1 MSRAKRR
8 PPTTAGE
15 QTAGTQGGGARS
27 SPEDGSTAPPH
38 PAELS
43 VPVKE
48 PKESEEPEESGR
60 WGESEESGVAEG
72 AGPAPAAGAAAAPGP
87 RTIRMRIS
95 EGDPWSVM
103 VTSFLLLAGVG
114 ILAFATT
121 VVLWILM
128 EAMAPDVLPDL
139 GTVVAIAIGVVTVE
153 VVLGTGLAT
162 LGTFL
167 YNLSSL
173 YSGGV
178 EVSVTRR
185 SGPAPGCCP
194 GPACHGQGPGPC
206 APLPARAHPPAAVVV
221 AVTCPGPNVRRAT
234 TTRVRGSHVRPGLLS
249 G

>member
-8 PPTTAGE
+8 PPIVAGE
-15 QTAGTQGGGARS
+15 QAAVTQGGGARS
-27 SPEDGSTAPPH
+27 SPENGSTAPPH
-38 PAELS
+38 PAERS

-48 PKESEEPEESGR
+48 PKEPEESGKS
-60 WGESEESGVAEG
+60 GESEESGVAEG
-72 AGPAPAAGAAAAPGP
+72 PGPAPASGAAAAPGP

-121 VVLWILM
+121 VVLWMLM

-178 EVSVTRR
+178 EVSVTDDLDLPPDAARVLPALARARARVRR
-185 SGPAPGCCP
+185 S
-194 GPACHGQGPGPC
+194 
-206 APLPARAHPPAAVVV
+206 L
-221 AVTCPGPNVRRAT
+221 
-234 TTRVRGSHVRPGLLS
+234 RGRTPRPRS
-249 G
+249 WSR

>member
-8 PPTTAGE
+8 PLTIAGE
-15 QTAGTQGGGARS
+15 QAAVTQGGGARS

-38 PAELS
+38 PTERP

-48 PKESEEPEESGR
+48 PEELEESR
-60 WGESEESGVAEG
+60 ESEESGVAGG
-72 AGPAPAAGAAAAPGP
+72 AGPAAASGAAAASGP

-178 EVSVTRR
+178 EVSVTDD
-185 SGPAPGCCP
+185 
-194 GPACHGQGPGPC
+194 
-206 APLPARAHPPAAVVV
+206 LDLPPAAAQVLP
-221 AVTCPGPNVRRAT
+221 AMARARARVRRSL
-234 TTRVRGSHVRPGLLS
+234 RGRTPWPRSWSR
-249 G
+249 

>member
-8 PPTTAGE
+8 PLTIAGE
-15 QTAGTQGGGARS
+15 QAAVTQGGGARS
-27 SPEDGSTAPPH
+27 SPEDGSAAPPH
-38 PAELS
+38 PTERP

-48 PKESEEPEESGR
+48 PEELEES
-60 WGESEESGVAEG
+60 GESEESGVAEG
-72 AGPAPAAGAAAAPGP
+72 AGPAAASGAAAASGP

-178 EVSVTRR
+178 EVSVTDD
-185 SGPAPGCCP
+185 
-194 GPACHGQGPGPC
+194 
-206 APLPARAHPPAAVVV
+206 LDLPPAAAQVLP
-221 AVTCPGPNVRRAT
+221 AMARARARVRRSL
-234 TTRVRGSHVRPGLLS
+234 RGRTPWPRSWSR
-249 G
+249 

>member
-8 PPTTAGE
+8 PPVIAGE
-15 QTAGTQGGGARS
+15 QAAVTQGGGARS
-27 SPEDGSTAPPH
+27 SPENGSTAPPH
-38 PAELS
+38 PAERS

-48 PKESEEPEESGR
+48 PEASEES
-60 WGESEESGVAEG
+60 GESEESGVAEG
-72 AGPAPAAGAAAAPGP
+72 AGPAPASGAAAAPGP

-178 EVSVTRR
+178 EVSVTDDLDLSPDAARVLPALARARARVRR
-185 SGPAPGCCP
+185 S
-194 GPACHGQGPGPC
+194 
-206 APLPARAHPPAAVVV
+206 L
-221 AVTCPGPNVRRAT
+221 
-234 TTRVRGSHVRPGLLS
+234 RGRTPRPRS
-249 G
+249 WSR

>member
-1 MSRAKRR
+1 M
-8 PPTTAGE
+8 
-15 QTAGTQGGGARS
+15 TQGGGARS

-38 PAELS
+38 PSERP

-48 PKESEEPEESGR
+48 PEELEESR
-60 WGESEESGVAEG
+60 ESEESGVAEG
-72 AGPAPAAGAAAAPGP
+72 AGPAAASGAAAASGP

-178 EVSVTRR
+178 EVSVTDD
-185 SGPAPGCCP
+185 
-194 GPACHGQGPGPC
+194 
-206 APLPARAHPPAAVVV
+206 LDLPPAAAQVLP
-221 AVTCPGPNVRRAT
+221 AMARARARVRRSL
-234 TTRVRGSHVRPGLLS
+234 RGRTPWPRSWSR
-249 G
+249 

>member
-1 MSRAKRR
+1 MAEGTAKAAGPVRETGMSRAKRR
-8 PPTTAGE
+8 PPTIAGE
-15 QTAGTQGGGARS
+15 QAAVTQGGGARS
-27 SPEDGSTAPPH
+27 SPEDGSTAPH
-38 PAELS
+38 DPAERS
-43 VPVKE
+43 VPVW
-48 PKESEEPEESGR
+48 EPEES
-60 WGESEESGVAEG
+60 GESEESGVAEG
-72 AGPAPAAGAAAAPGP
+72 AGPPAASGTAAAPGP
-87 RTIRMRIS
+87 RTIRMRIA

-178 EVSVTRR
+178 EVSVTDD
-185 SGPAPGCCP
+185 
-194 GPACHGQGPGPC
+194 
-206 APLPARAHPPAAVVV
+206 LELPPAAAQVLP
-221 AVTCPGPNVRRAT
+221 AMARARARVRRSL
-234 TTRVRGSHVRPGLLS
+234 RGRTPWPRSWSR
-249 G
+249 

>member
-8 PPTTAGE
+8 PPTIAGE
-15 QTAGTQGGGARS
+15 QAAVTQGGGARS

-38 PAELS
+38 PSERP

-48 PKESEEPEESGR
+48 PEELEESR
-60 WGESEESGVAEG
+60 ESEESGVAEG
-72 AGPAPAAGAAAAPGP
+72 AGPAAASGAAAASGP

-178 EVSVTRR
+178 EVSVTDD
-185 SGPAPGCCP
+185 
-194 GPACHGQGPGPC
+194 
-206 APLPARAHPPAAVVV
+206 LDLPPAAAQVLP
-221 AVTCPGPNVRRAT
+221 AMARARARVRRSL
-234 TTRVRGSHVRPGLLS
+234 RGRTPWPRSWSR
-249 G
+249 

>member
-8 PPTTAGE
+8 PLTIAGE
-15 QTAGTQGGGARS
+15 QAAVTQGGGARS
-27 SPEDGSTAPPH
+27 SPEDGSTAPH
-38 PAELS
+38 DPAERS
-43 VPVKE
+43 VPVR
-48 PKESEEPEESGR
+48 EPEES
-60 WGESEESGVAEG
+60 GESEESGVAEG
-72 AGPAPAAGAAAAPGP
+72 AGPAAASGAAAASGP

-178 EVSVTRR
+178 EVSVTDD
-185 SGPAPGCCP
+185 
-194 GPACHGQGPGPC
+194 
-206 APLPARAHPPAAVVV
+206 LDLPPAAAQVLP
-221 AVTCPGPNVRRAT
+221 AMARARARVRRSL
-234 TTRVRGSHVRPGLLS
+234 RGRTPWPRSWSR
-249 G
+249 

>member
-8 PPTTAGE
+8 PLTIAGE
-15 QTAGTQGGGARS
+15 QAAVTQGGGARS

-38 PAELS
+38 PTERP

-48 PKESEEPEESGR
+48 PEELEESGKS
-60 WGESEESGVAEG
+60 GESEESGVAEG
-72 AGPAPAAGAAAAPGP
+72 AGPAAASGAAAASGP

-178 EVSVTRR
+178 EVSVTDD
-185 SGPAPGCCP
+185 
-194 GPACHGQGPGPC
+194 
-206 APLPARAHPPAAVVV
+206 LDLPPAAAQVLP
-221 AVTCPGPNVRRAT
+221 AMARARARVRRSL
-234 TTRVRGSHVRPGLLS
+234 RGRTPWPRSWSR
-249 G
+249 

>member
-8 PPTTAGE
+8 PLTIAGE
-15 QTAGTQGGGARS
+15 QAAVTQGGGARS

-38 PAELS
+38 PTERP

-48 PKESEEPEESGR
+48 PEELEES
-60 WGESEESGVAEG
+60 GESEESGVAEG
-72 AGPAPAAGAAAAPGP
+72 AGPALASGAAAASGP

-178 EVSVTRR
+178 EVSVTDD
-185 SGPAPGCCP
+185 
-194 GPACHGQGPGPC
+194 
-206 APLPARAHPPAAVVV
+206 LELPPAAAQVLP
-221 AVTCPGPNVRRAT
+221 AMARARARVRRSL
-234 TTRVRGSHVRPGLLS
+234 RGRTPWPRSWSR
-249 G
+249 